1 MSQEKATPSDKL
13 GGIVTVN
20 SSNATTPDD
29 SLNLVLVSTPQ
40 SERNK
45 NTSTIT
51 INSNLPDT
59 SNSLAS
65 NISQVCYIFMS
76 FFFQILDI

>member
-1 MSQEKATPSDKL
+1 MLFLKQCCDFRFSDDKL
-13 GGIVTVN
+13 QKIDKGNDMVTV
-20 SSNATTPDD
+20 SSSSTTTPDD
-29 SLNLVLVSTPQ
+29 SLSLVVVSTPQ
-40 SERNK
+40 SEKN

-65 NISQVCYIFMS
+65 NISQVMT
-76 FFFQILDI
+76 